1 MTCQLK
7 QFTLLF
13 TRFSGIKEAGHAG
26 DLIGLLGDEEGVSH
40 NVQGVRNDKHCCS
53 MTILDDVLTFG
64 ELAEEEQAGWP
75 HPHPG
80 ASYKEWEADVR
91 KRTGVYITEVFWR

>member
-7 QFTLLF
+7 QFTPLF
-13 TRFSGIKEAGHAG
+13 TRFSGIKEAGHAV
-26 DLIGLLGDEEGVSH
+26 DLIGLLGDEEEVSQ
-40 NVQGVRNDKHCCS
+40 NVQGVCNDEHRCS
-53 MTILDDVLTFG
+53 MTILDDGLTFG

-80 ASYKEWEADVR
+80 GLLE
-91 KRTGVYITEVFWR
+91 GVGGGCKKAHGGVHH